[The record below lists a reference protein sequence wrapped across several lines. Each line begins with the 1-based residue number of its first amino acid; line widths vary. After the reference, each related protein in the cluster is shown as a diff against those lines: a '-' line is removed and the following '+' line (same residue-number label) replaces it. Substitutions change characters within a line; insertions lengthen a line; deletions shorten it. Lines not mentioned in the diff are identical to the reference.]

1 MDQTS
6 DLALLIRSRHNFVAV
21 ATPEEQRL
29 QELLLRVA
37 GELRVPLYWWSITQG
52 LVACRHSLDKAVPVK
67 PPDGE
72 NWKAGELLKYIWH
85 SKEEGIYLLM
95 DFQPYLEEPAV
106 LRALRE
112 TVRQLKPGRE
122 AILLTGAGLELPPQ
136 LDHEVVWFPL
146 ALPDDEEL
154 GTLLKRVW
162 ADVKRQ
168 HPVVVDIQR
177 PQLLQLLQNLRG
189 LTLVEAERL
198 LYRVFLDDMRLDESD
213 LQTVIEGKRDA
224 LARNSVL
231 EFYPP
236 EIAIGEVGGMER
248 LKSWLEKRGPA
259 FAGDSVQAG
268 LDPPRGLLLLGVQG
282 CGKSLLAKAV
292 AAAWGLPLLRLEPA
306 SLYGR
311 FVGQSEQ
318 NLQQAFAVS
327 EAMAPSVLWID
338 EIEKGF
344 SQSGHDADGGTTRR
358 IFGALLAWLQEKK
371 EKVFV
376 VATSNDIEGLP
387 PELLRKGRFDE
398 IFFVDLPAEHV
409 RRQILMIHLLK
420 REQNPDRVDLD
431 QLAKA
436 SHGFSGAELEQAVVA
451 ALYTAYADKVELN
464 TETLLT
470 ELSDTVPLSVTMAEK
485 IEAIR
490 QWASSR
496 AVPAD

>member
-1 MDQTS
+1 MDQST
-6 DLALLIRSRHNFVAV
+6 DLALLIRSRHNLVAV
-21 ATPEEQRL
+21 STPEEKRL

-37 GELRVPLYWWSITQG
+37 QELRVPLYWWSITQG
-52 LVACRHSLDKAVPVK
+52 LVGCWQSLDKTLPVR

-85 SKEEGIYLLM
+85 SDQEGIYLLM
-95 DFQPYLEEPAV
+95 DFEPYLEEPAV

-112 TVRQLKPGRE
+112 TVHQLKPGRE
-122 AILLTGAGLELPPQ
+122 AVVLTGAAMQLPPE
-136 LDHEVVWFPL
+136 LEHEAVWFPM
-146 ALPDDEEL
+146 ALPSDDEL
-154 GTLLKRVW
+154 QTLLKQVW
-162 ADVKRQ
+162 ADVKSQ
-168 HPVVVDIQR
+168 HRIVVDIQR
-177 PQLLQLLQNLRG
+177 PQLLQMLQNLRG

-213 LQTVIEGKRDA
+213 LETVIEGKREA

-236 EIAIGEVGGMER
+236 EIAIGEVGGMDR
-248 LKSWLEKRGPA
+248 LKDWLEKRGPA
-259 FAGDSVQAG
+259 FIGDKALAG

-292 AAAWGLPLLRLEPA
+292 ASAWGLPLLRLEPA

-318 NLQQAFAVS
+318 NLQQAFSVS

-344 SQSGHDADGGTTRR
+344 SQSGNDSDGGTTRR
-358 IFGALLAWLQEKK
+358 IFGALLSWLQEKK

-398 IFFVDLPAEHV
+398 IFFVDLPSEAV
-409 RRQILMIHLLK
+409 RRQILTIHLLK
-420 REQNPDRVDLD
+420 REQNPDRVDLQ
-431 QLAKA
+431 QLAA
-436 SHGFSGAELEQAVVA
+436 QSQGFSGAELEQAVVA
-451 ALYTAYADKVELN
+451 ALYTAYAAGHDLD
-464 TETLLT
+464 TETLLA
-470 ELSDTVPLSVTMAEK
+470 ELRGTVPLSVTMAER
-485 IEAIR
+485 IDALR
-490 QWASSR
+490 DWAGSR
-496 AVPAD
+496 AVAAD